1 MKRIIVLTALLVL
14 TAAGYAA
21 EYKVAV
27 VDLERV
33 LQEYYK
39 TKIVEANLKRQADVY
54 KDYAQ
59 KLMES
64 LTKLQNEFTAL
75 RDAAQ
80 NIALTDAAR
89 ESKRLAAQDKYK
101 EIAAKELEL
110 RTYNRE
116 KQAQLRDERDR
127 ERATILNDIRKAVE
141 NHATLSGFSLVVDK
155 SAISASGMPIVLYSS
170 KAVEISEPVLKEL
183 NTGRGTGK

>member
-141 NHATLSGFSLVVDK
+141 NHATLAGFSLVVDK
-155 SAISASGMPIVLYSS
+155 SAISASDMPIVLYSS